1 MSSMIPS
8 PSGGGGGGGVGG
20 VVGGGG
26 GGGGGALEGSFSV
39 GEPQRPLN
47 RDPV

>member
-1 MSSMIPS
+1 MRDLCLPWFL
-8 PSGGGGGGGVGG
+8 PQAGGGGVGG
-20 VVGGGG
+20 GGGG